1 MSSKY
6 YCTIDTVKT
15 TLAEFGVAIVPNVL
29 SDKECDEMLSGIWDY
44 FEHITSAW
52 DTPIKRADKSTWT
65 QIYKL
70 YLLHSMLI
78 QYWDIG
84 HCQAAWDVRQNEK
97 CADVFANLWG
107 CNKDDLLVS
116 FDGASFNLPPEDT
129 KRGWNR
135 NNTWYHTDQ
144 SFTRP
149 DFECVQG
156 WVTALDVNEGDAT
169 LSIFEKSHLLHK
181 EVAERFNITDKKD
194 WLKLTKEHEAFYFE
208 SGCTIKNITCPKG
221 SLVLWDSR
229 TIHCGVEA
237 VKTRVTPNLRA
248 VIYICYMPRN
258 QSNPKKLAKK
268 KKAFDELRM
277 TTHYPCNPKLFPK
290 TPRTY
295 GNTLPQITKINA
307 PVLTDLGKRLAGF

>member
-1 MSSKY
+1 MSTKY
-6 YCTIDTVKT
+6 YCTIDTVKA
-15 TLAEFGVAIVPNVL
+15 TLAEYGVAIVPNVL
-29 SDKECDEMLSGIWDY
+29 SDEECEKMRSGLWDY

-52 DTPIKRADKSTWT
+52 DTPIKRADKSTWS

-70 YLLHSMLI
+70 YLMHSMLI
-78 QYWDIG
+78 QYWGVG
-84 HCQAAWDVRQNEK
+84 HCQAVWDLRQNEK

-107 CNKDDLLVS
+107 CKKDDLLVS
-116 FDGASFNLPPEDT
+116 FDGASFNLPPEET

-156 WVTALDVNEGDAT
+156 WVTALDVNESDAT

-194 WLKLTKEHEAFYFE
+194 WLKLTKEQETFYFDHD
-208 SGCTIKNITCPKG
+208 CTIKNITCPKG

-229 TIHCGVEA
+229 TIHCGIEA
-237 VKTRVTPNLRA
+237 VKTRATPNLRA
-248 VIYICYMPRN
+248 VIYLCYMPRN

-268 KKAFDELRM
+268 QKAFDELRM

-295 GNTLPQITKINA
+295 GTALPQITNIDK
-307 PVLTDLGKRLAGF
+307 PVLTDFGKRLAGF